1 MSSILE
7 NMLMHHA
14 FRTQE
19 TYFRMKGR
27 LEMRNPKIGLAL
39 GSGGARGFAH
49 IGLLK
54 ELDKEGIQ
62 VDYIAGSSMGAL
74 MGCFYASGSD
84 LELLEKVSLQ
94 FKRKY
99 FLDWTVPKMG
109 FVAGKKIE
117 EYIRLFTKNKR
128 IEDLSIPLAVIATDI
143 EKGEKVVFREGP
155 VYEAVRASIAV
166 PGIFV
171 PKRIGGRLLV
181 DGGVVDRVPV
191 SVAQEMGADIVIAC
205 DVSSSYEE
213 TEIQSI
219 YDVIMKSLDI
229 LQMEVVKA
237 RGIKADV
244 TLDPAVKMYNSM
256 AFTNISEIIEAGEEE
271 ARRRMPEIRDVIQQ
285 WKEQK

>member
-1 MSSILE
+1 
-7 NMLMHHA
+7 
-14 FRTQE
+14 
-19 TYFRMKGR
+19 MKD
-27 LEMRNPKIGLAL
+27 PKIGLAL

-62 VDYIAGSSMGAL
+62 VDCIAGSSMGAL
-74 MGCFYASGSD
+74 MGSFYASGSD
-84 LELLEKVSLQ
+84 LELLEKVSMQ

-117 EYIRLFTKNKR
+117 EYIRLFTKNQLL
-128 IEDLSIPLAVIATDI
+128 ENLSIPLAVIATDI
-143 EKGEKVVFREGP
+143 ERGEKVIFREGP
-155 VYEAVRASIAV
+155 IYEAVRASIAV

-191 SVAQEMGADIVIAC
+191 SVAQEMGADIVIAS
-205 DVSSSYEE
+205 DVSSSHEE
-213 TEIQSI
+213 SKVESI

-244 TLDPAVKMYNSM
+244 TLDPAVQMYNSM
-256 AFTNISEIIEAGEEE
+256 AFTNIPEIIAAGEEE
-271 ARRRMPEIRDVIQQ
+271 ARKRMPEIKDVIQR
-285 WKEQK
+285 WKERNNV